1 MGNTFSMRTSNS
13 KFIVSPKRNE
23 HRHNALVT
31 VILLSENVG
40 HRMKSYGA
48 TPLLSLGSATILE
61 HQINAI
67 KSLFINYEIILCG
80 GFDIDRVVK
89 FVHQR
94 YRSDNIRVIENQMY
108 HHSNDCESV
117 RLCLN
122 NTTNSQVLICNG
134 ELLLTSSCLS
144 SLDLNVSHVM
154 VEKKNLP
161 NLEIGITVNQ
171 EGFAENFCYGVDLK
185 WSEMVFLQNLEI
197 VESLRKIISAPD
209 YKTKFLFEALNEL
222 GRMTKYKLKIVENP
236 VQTVKI
242 NNVKTYHQ
250 IRKDYESASTE
261 LRRS

>member
-1 MGNTFSMRTSNS
+1 MRGSQNS
-13 KFIVSPKRNE
+13 KFIVSPQRKKDRLE
-23 HRHNALVT
+23 ELVT

-48 TPLLSLGSATILE
+48 TPLLSLGNTTILE

-67 KSLFINYEIILCG
+67 KSLFIKYEIILCG

-122 NTTNSQVLICNG
+122 NTSNSRILICNG
-134 ELLLTSSCLS
+134 ELLLTSNCLS
-144 SLDLNVSHVM
+144 SLDLNRSHVM

-161 NLEIGITVNQ
+161 NLEIGVTVNQ
-171 EGFAENFCYGVDLK
+171 DGFVENFCYGIDLK
-185 WSEMVFLQNLEI
+185 WSEMVFLHSLEI
-197 VESLRKIISAPD
+197 IESLRKIISTTD
-209 YKTKFLFEALNEL
+209 YKTKFMFEALNEL
-222 GRMTKYKLKIVENP
+222 GRMTKYKLKVVENP
-236 VQTVKI
+236 TQIVKI

-250 IRKDYESASTE
+250 IRKDYESTSTK
-261 LRRS
+261 LHRS

>member
-1 MGNTFSMRTSNS
+1 MRTSSS
-13 KFIVSPKRNE
+13 KFIVSPRRDE
-23 HRHNALVT
+23 GRHEELVT

-48 TPLLSLGSATILE
+48 TPLLSLGGSTILE
-61 HQINAI
+61 HQIQAI
-67 KSLFINYEIILCG
+67 KSLFVNYEIILCG

-108 HHSNDCESV
+108 HHSNGCESV

-122 NTTNSQVLICNG
+122 NTTNNKVLICNG
-134 ELLLTSSCLS
+134 ELLLTSNLLS
-144 SLDLNVSHVM
+144 SLDLKRSHVM
-154 VEKKNLP
+154 VEKKNSP
-161 NLEIGITVNQ
+161 NLEIGVTVN
-171 EGFAENFCYGVDLK
+171 EDGFAENFCYGVDLK
-185 WSEMVFLQNLEI
+185 WSELVFLENLEI

-209 YKTKFLFEALNEL
+209 YKTKFVFEALNEL

-236 VQTVKI
+236 VQIVKI

-250 IRKDYESASTE
+250 IRKYYESTSTK